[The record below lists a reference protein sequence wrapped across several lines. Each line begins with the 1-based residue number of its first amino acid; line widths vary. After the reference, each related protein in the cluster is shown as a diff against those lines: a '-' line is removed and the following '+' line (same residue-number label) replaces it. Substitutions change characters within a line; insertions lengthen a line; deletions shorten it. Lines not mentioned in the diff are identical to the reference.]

1 MTRRGSKL
9 AVLGTAFVVGTA
21 AAAVPVLAGG
31 GADPGSD
38 GSALIAATQ
47 TDPGTQSDPGTQT
60 DPGAPAP
67 PNAPAPPTDEQ
78 RAQRKAELDAARQ
91 TYEKAFADAL
101 GVTVEQVEA
110 AQEKAR
116 GAVLLTQ
123 LDDLVSS
130 GRLTQAEADAL
141 KAAVAN
147 GTLDETLKAQ
157 ARTRLESRLEE
168 AVSSG
173 RITQAQADEMLKRF
187 DESDGD
193 GPFGGRGFG
202 FGFGPG
208 FGFDGPGFGGR
219 GHHGHR
225 DFRGGPAP
233 DQNGGAPEDAP
244 QDGGSTPGSAP
255 RGGSRDSTA

>member
-31 GADPGSD
+31 GADTGSD

-47 TDPGTQSDPGTQT
+47 TDPGTQSDPGAET
-60 DPGAPAP
+60 APAA
-67 PNAPAPPTDEQ
+67 PNAPTPPTDEQ
-78 RAQRKAELDAARQ
+78 RAQRKAELDAAKQ

-101 GVTVEQVEA
+101 GVTVEQVQA

-116 GAVLLTQ
+116 DAVLLTQ

-141 KAAVAN
+141 RTAVAN

-157 ARTRLESRLEE
+157 ARTHLESRLIE
-168 AVSSG
+168 AVDSG
-173 RITQAQADEMLKRF
+173 
-187 DESDGD
+187 
-193 GPFGGRGFG
+193 
-202 FGFGPG
+202 
-208 FGFDGPGFGGR
+208 
-219 GHHGHR
+219 
-225 DFRGGPAP
+225 
-233 DQNGGAPEDAP
+233 
-244 QDGGSTPGSAP
+244 
-255 RGGSRDSTA
+255 